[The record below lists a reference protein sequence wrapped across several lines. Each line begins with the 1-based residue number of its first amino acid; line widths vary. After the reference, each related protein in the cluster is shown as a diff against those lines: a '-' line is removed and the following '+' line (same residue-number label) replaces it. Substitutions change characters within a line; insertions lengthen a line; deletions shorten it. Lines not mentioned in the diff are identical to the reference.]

1 MIPSYLEVEKLVI
14 SYFAPEKQ
22 SQLIGERN
30 KQIAAIW
37 TQQNVV
43 QNSQEQVKRFLHV
56 FKVRKTVSQQLGVR
70 KKCFPAIQKWKIL
83 VPSYFEPE
91 KHCRS
96 YLEREKNGFL
106 LFGDYKMQFTTVRS
120 KSKDYDMYLKS
131 EKLVHSKQQF
141 EK

>member
-43 QNSQEQVKRFLHV
+43 QNCLEQ
-56 FKVRKTVSQQLGVR
+56 G
-70 KKCFPAIQKWKIL
+70 
-83 VPSYFEPE
+83 
-91 KHCRS
+91 RS
-96 YLEREKNGFL
+96 L
-106 LFGDYKMQFTTVRS
+106 
-120 KSKDYDMYLKS
+120 
-131 EKLVHSKQQF
+131 
-141 EK
+141 

>member
-56 FKVRKTVSQQLGVR
+56 FKVRKTVSQQLGV
-70 KKCFPAIQKWKIL
+70 
-83 VPSYFEPE
+83 
-91 KHCRS
+91 
-96 YLEREKNGFL
+96 
-106 LFGDYKMQFTTVRS
+106 
-120 KSKDYDMYLKS
+120 
-131 EKLVHSKQQF
+131 
-141 EK
+141 

>member
-43 QNSQEQVKRFLHV
+43 QNCQEQVKRFLHV

-70 KKCFPAIQKWKIL
+70 KKCFPAIWKWKIL
-83 VPSYFEPE
+83 VPSYFEPD
-91 KHCRS
+91 KHCCS
-96 YLEREKNGFL
+96 YLEREISGSL
-106 LFGDYKMQFTTVRS
+106 QFGHKKMQFTTVRS
-120 KSKDYDMYLKS
+120 KEKGYDMYLRS
-131 EKLVHSKQQF
+131 EKLVHSNQ
-141 EK
+141 ER

>member
-43 QNSQEQVKRFLHV
+43 QNCQEQVKRFLHV

-70 KKCFPAIQKWKIL
+70 KKCFKAIWKCKIL
-83 VPSYFEPE
+83 VPSYFEPD
-91 KHCRS
+91 KHCCS
-96 YLEREKNGFL
+96 YLEREISGSL
-106 LFGDYKMQFTTVRS
+106 LFGDKKCSSQLLGARKKVMTCI
-120 KSKDYDMYLKS
+120 
-131 EKLVHSKQQF
+131 
-141 EK
+141 